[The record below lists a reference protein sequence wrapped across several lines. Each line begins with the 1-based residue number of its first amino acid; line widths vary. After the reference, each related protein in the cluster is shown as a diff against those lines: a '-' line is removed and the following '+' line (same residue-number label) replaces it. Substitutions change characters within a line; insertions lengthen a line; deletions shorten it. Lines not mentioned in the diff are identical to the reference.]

1 MRLRFLA
8 WMFAIGALAMSAARA
23 QDFPSKP
30 IRIVTGAPGGSSDFT
45 ARLIAQGLTDNL
57 RQQVIVDNR
66 GNVDG
71 ELVAKAP
78 PDGYTLVIDGASIWI
93 GPLVQKAPYDPVR
106 DFAPVTLA
114 VSAPNVVI
122 VQPSIPV
129 KSIRELIA
137 LAKAQPGKL
146 NYSSGGI
153 GASSHLAAELFKS
166 MAGVAI
172 VNVNYKGTGPALNAL
187 IANEVQVMFVNPA
200 IASPHIK
207 SERVRALAVASLGPS
222 PLMPDLPTVA
232 AAGLPG
238 FESVVLQGMFA
249 PAGTP
254 PARVTLLSREIA
266 KVLNRP
272 DVKER
277 HFNTGVETVAST
289 PEELAARIKS
299 EMAKWGKVIKDA
311 GIRPDKS

>member
-106 DFAPVTLA
+106 YFAPVTLA

-172 VNVNYKGTGPALNAL
+172 VNINYKGTGPALNAL

-207 SERVRALAVASLGPS
+207 SERVRALAVASLEPS
-222 PLMPDLPTVA
+222 PLMPDLQTVA

-254 PARVTLLSREIA
+254 VARVKLLNREIA

-272 DVKER
+272 EVKER
-277 HFNTGVETVAST
+277 HFNTGVETVASA

-299 EMAKWGKVIKDA
+299 EMAKWGKVIRDA

>member
-45 ARLIAQGLTDNL
+45 ARLIAQGLTENL

-299 EMAKWGKVIKDA
+299 EMAKWGKVIRDA

>member
-45 ARLIAQGLTDNL
+45 ARLIAQGLTENL

-93 GPLVQKAPYDPVR
+93 GPLVQKALYDPVR

-207 SERVRALAVASLGPS
+207 SERVRALAVASLEPS

-289 PEELAARIKS
+289 PEELVARIKS

>member
-45 ARLIAQGLTDNL
+45 ARLIAQGLTENL

-207 SERVRALAVASLGPS
+207 SERVRALAVASLEPS

-289 PEELAARIKS
+289 PEELVARIKS
-299 EMAKWGKVIKDA
+299 EMAKWGKVIRDA

>member
-93 GPLVQKAPYDPVR
+93 GPLVQKALYDPVR

-289 PEELAARIKS
+289 PEELVARIKS

>member
-45 ARLIAQGLTDNL
+45 ARLIAQGLTENL

-289 PEELAARIKS
+289 PEELVARIKS